1 MAKSLTIKN
10 IRSIMD
16 GIASEHPQIN
26 TILKGN
32 IWDVDL
38 TKDVTGGY
46 LIYDVVSISPNGFN
60 GIDYALDLFIC
71 DNVTEINTESNEV
84 DVQNECSLIALDVMS
99 IFENFNKT
107 EWADKDVHLVLNK
120 TWNIQPFTERF
131 DSLYS
136 GAAISMS
143 VSTNYGYARCKVPIL
158 IPTTPA
164 LNPTVEEY
172 VLMSESGNLIYTQDS
187 DNIIKE

>member
-1 MAKSLTIKN
+1 
-10 IRSIMD
+10 MD

-107 EWADKDVHLVLNK
+107 EWTDKDVHLVLNK

-172 VLMSESGNLIYTQDS
+172 VLMSEKGNLIYTQES